1 MWSAIIN
8 GLAAAPV
15 MCFMMRMASSPKVM
29 GKFALPAYLKIV
41 GWAGTLIM
49 ILVAAGILWPSTK

>member
-1 MWSAIIN
+1 
-8 GLAAAPV
+8 

-41 GWAGTLIM
+41 GWAGTLIV
-49 ILVAAGILWPSTK
+49 ILAAAGMLWPSTK